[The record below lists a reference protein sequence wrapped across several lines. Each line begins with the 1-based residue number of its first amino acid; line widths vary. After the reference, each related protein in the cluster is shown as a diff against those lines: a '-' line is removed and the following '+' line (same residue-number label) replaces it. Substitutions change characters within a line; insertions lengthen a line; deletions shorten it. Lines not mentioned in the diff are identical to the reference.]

1 VAAAFSRRVEQG
13 VMFATFPEFLGSR
26 IAVSFCLFSSANS
39 GGVISY
45 CPHLGTAPTRA
56 AGEAQ
61 LWSEASKVKAFA
73 ELRSGTQSATLLRVQ
88 DRAQMGHGSS
98 P

>member
-39 GGVISY
+39 GGVIFILPTFRH
-45 CPHLGTAPTRA
+45 CPDSGSGRSPTVVR
-56 AGEAQ
+56 G
-61 LWSEASKVKAFA
+61 
-73 ELRSGTQSATLLRVQ
+73 
-88 DRAQMGHGSS
+88 
-98 P
+98 